1 MGKLPWIIYQ
11 ALSSL
16 LKKGGW
22 PLVLVVSG
30 LVVKGVL
37 SSYEDIKKYANEWM
51 GDSTKTGETASS
63 ESEDS

>member
-11 ALSSL
+11 TLASI

-22 PLVLVVSG
+22 PLVVLVSG

-37 SSYEDIKKYANEWM
+37 SSYEDIKKYVDGWM
-51 GDSTKTGETASS
+51 GDSTKTDEAASS